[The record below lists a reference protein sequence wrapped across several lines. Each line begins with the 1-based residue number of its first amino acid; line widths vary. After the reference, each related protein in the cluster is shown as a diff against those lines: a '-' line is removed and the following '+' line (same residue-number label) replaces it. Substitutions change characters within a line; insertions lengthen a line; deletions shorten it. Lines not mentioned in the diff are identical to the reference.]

1 MFPFFLFLHIAAGF
15 SALLLLW
22 IPLFTKKGGK
32 VHNRFGWLFVIA
44 MTIVSVSAASLAI
57 IRIFF
62 QPDTSP
68 ERMAFSTFLLFISLL
83 SATTAY
89 YGIRVLRFKKKEAV
103 HRHPLDLAASFS
115 LLFGAVCCM
124 TYGFAIG
131 NGLISYFPIIGL
143 FLGGSQLAYWLRPMR
158 HKRSWIIEHLVGMLS
173 CSISTITAFT
183 VFGAPRLLNLDQ
195 GNFLLWLLPTMIF
208 TPLIAYF
215 TRKYTPMKKKTLDKA
230 ASL

>member
-15 SALLLLW
+15 SALFLLW

-44 MTIVSVSAASLAI
+44 MTIVSVSAASLAV

-89 YGIRVLRFKKKEAV
+89 YGIRVLRFKRKKPSTAI
-103 HRHPLDLAASFS
+103 PLILP
-115 LLFGAVCCM
+115 LLFPCCLEPS
-124 TYGFAIG
+124 A
-131 NGLISYFPIIGL
+131 
-143 FLGGSQLAYWLRPMR
+143 AWPMDLQ
-158 HKRSWIIEHLVGMLS
+158 SGM
-173 CSISTITAFT
+173 
-183 VFGAPRLLNLDQ
+183 G
-195 GNFLLWLLPTMIF
+195 
-208 TPLIAYF
+208 
-215 TRKYTPMKKKTLDKA
+215 
-230 ASL
+230 